1 MSYFG
6 MNISSPRTE
15 LKHDLD
21 KTQACQAI
29 CISLYTVLSYAYTHM
44 TYIYIN
50 NEALNRIIIRFQGC
64 PTFRSNWLV
73 FGLSEWGQ
81 NFIYTCHTKVTVTLQ
96 SQALL

>member
-50 NEALNRIIIRFQGC
+50 NEALNLIIIRFRKRVV
-64 PTFRSNWLV
+64 PH
-73 FGLSEWGQ
+73 FGLIGLSLVSRD
-81 NFIYTCHTKVTVTLQ
+81 NTKHGVGFNT
-96 SQALL
+96 